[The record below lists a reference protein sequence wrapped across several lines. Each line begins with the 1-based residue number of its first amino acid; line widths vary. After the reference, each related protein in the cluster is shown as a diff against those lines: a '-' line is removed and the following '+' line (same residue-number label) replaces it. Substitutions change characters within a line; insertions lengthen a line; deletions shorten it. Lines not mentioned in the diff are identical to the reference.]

1 MYISKIYTDNK
12 GSYLYVTVVNG
23 SNSVNINAKDLTSNM
38 KFDNAVICKNGIIR
52 SKNGNRIPREIV
64 RNNKLDLN
72 KYKNL
77 KMYDGTTK
85 KYGITYK
92 GKDYIVKYPKNN
104 MDTSH
109 ISEYVASHFIN
120 NLGYKAHN
128 TLLKDTANGLC
139 VLVEDFIN
147 TLGLLHTYADTQQS
161 SEGTD
166 ISTKS
171 YTYED
176 IQYMI
181 KMHTKIP
188 DYLKQQAIYQF
199 WVMFFLDAILG
210 NRDRHRGNWG
220 YIVGKGS
227 KYYVAPL
234 FDNGGSLFPNVLT
247 RISQYSR
254 DSKNFIKERSEKF
267 PACLICEKTN
277 EGIKRTNYYFYINER
292 NLKNNRIMLHVY
304 KEFRSIGVDKIKSAI
319 TSAVDNSLIPDTL
332 KSFYVDVVI
341 SRYNHIILRK
351 PL

>member
-23 SNSVNINAKDLTSNM
+23 SNSVNVNAKDLTSTM

-77 KMYDGTTK
+77 KFYDGTTE
-85 KYGITYK
+85 KYGISYK
-92 GKDYIVKYPKNN
+92 GKNYIVKYPKNS

-128 TLLKDTANGLC
+128 TLLVDTVDGIC

-147 TLGLLHTYADTQQS
+147 TLGVLHTYADTQQS

-166 ISTKS
+166 IETKA
-171 YTYED
+171 YTYKD

-181 KMHTKIP
+181 EKHTKIP
-188 DYLKQQAIYQF
+188 DYLKPKALYQF

-210 NRDRHRGNWG
+210 NRDRHKGNWG
-220 YIVGKGS
+220 YIKNEKDEYFVS
-227 KYYVAPL
+227 PL
-234 FDNGGSLFPNVLT
+234 FDNGGSLFPNVLP
-247 RISQYSR
+247 RIKQYTV
-254 DSKNFIKERSEKF
+254 DKDMFLKERSEKF
-267 PACLICEKTN
+267 PACLICEEIDGT
-277 EGIKRTNYYFYINER
+277 IKRTNYYYYINKH
-292 NLKNNRIMLHVY
+292 NLESNKIMARVY
-304 KEFRSIGVDKIKSAI
+304 KEFRSIGTEKVRYAI
-319 TSAVDNSLIPDTL
+319 ELAVANTLVPDVL
-332 KSFYVDVVI
+332 KNFYVDIVV
-341 SRYNHIILRK
+341 SRYEHIILRHK
-351 PL
+351 L

>member
-1 MYISKIYTDNK
+1 MYVQTVYLDTNGNYLSVDLLRYNK
-12 GSYLYVTVVNG
+12 VYRLNFSDIRRDLKFE
-23 SNSVNINAKDLTSNM
+23 NAIL
-38 KFDNAVICKNGIIR
+38 CKNGVMR
-52 SKNGNRIPREIV
+52 AKKGYKLNRVVVKDE
-64 RNNKLDLN
+64 KLDLN
-72 KYKNL
+72 KYRNL

-92 GKDYIVKYPKNN
+92 GKDYIVKYPKNS

-128 TLLKDTANGLC
+128 TLLKDTTNGLC

-166 ISTKS
+166 ISTKA

-188 DYLKQQAIYQF
+188 NYLKQQAIHQF

-220 YIVGKGS
+220 YIVGRDNQ
-227 KYYVAPL
+227 YYVAPL

-292 NLKNNRIMLHVY
+292 NLKNNRIMLNVY

-319 TSAVDNSLIPDTL
+319 TSAVNNSLIPDTL

>member
-23 SNSVNINAKDLTSNM
+23 SNSVNVNAKDLTSTM

-77 KMYDGTTK
+77 KFYDGTTR

-92 GKDYIVKYPKNN
+92 GKDYIVKYPKNS

-128 TLLKDTANGLC
+128 TLLKDTTNGLC

-188 DYLKQQAIYQF
+188 DYLKQQALYQF

-220 YIVGKGS
+220 YIVGMDNQ
-227 KYYVAPL
+227 YYVAPL

-292 NLKNNRIMLHVY
+292 NLKNNRIMLNVY

-319 TSAVDNSLIPDTL
+319 TSAVNNSLIPDTL